1 MREHVPVILANAI
14 LTVALSI
21 LAKTPL
27 SLLRLGDPD
36 SIYWGIITEEAF
48 ASGGL
53 TAGSWWW
60 LIPPGEAIMLLVLAC
75 VMCGCAFDEILNP
88 KLRGR

>member
-1 MREHVPVILANAI
+1 MREHPVIIANAI

-21 LAKTPL
+21 LAETTL
-27 SLLRLGDPD
+27 SLLGLEDPD
-36 SIYWGIITEEAF
+36 SISWGIITEEAF

-75 VMCGCAFDEILNP
+75 VMCECAFDDL
-88 KLRGR
+88 KSQAGR